1 MQPLQI
7 EHVGYKLLVTGKSG
21 YGKTTYWLRALLGT
35 PADCRFIFDHKGEV
49 AHRLGARPAFTED
62 DLAQGV
68 ADGWCVFNPSVMF
81 KGRLPDAF
89 NFFCEF
95 AYDMACEMPGRK
107 IFGADELQQFVGTNS
122 MPPELAAVIEDG
134 RIRGLDAMLITSQP
148 NLIHNRVR
156 FQTTEVVTFFMDEER
171 PLDPLIAWGFNEQE
185 VKSLDR
191 FNFIQRIPSL
201 GTQERGSVR

>member
-49 AHRLGARPAFTED
+49 AHRLGARPAFSIEE
-62 DLAQGV
+62 LAQGV
-68 ADGWCVFNPSVMF
+68 TDGWCVFNPSVMF

-89 NFFCEF
+89 NFFCDF
-95 AYDMACEMPGRK
+95 AYEVACELPGRK
-107 IFGADELQQFVGTNS
+107 IFAADELQQFVGTNS
-122 MPPELAAVIEDG
+122 MPPELAAIIEDG
-134 RIRGLDAMLITSQP
+134 RIRALDAMLITSQP

-156 FQTTEVVTFFMDEER
+156 TQMTEAVTFFLDEER
-171 PLDPLIAWGFNEQE
+171 ALEPLMSWGFNEAE
-185 VKSLDR
+185 VRSLEK
-191 FNFIQRIPSL
+191 FQFLQRDLSD
-201 GTQERGSVR
+201 GTQQRGSVR